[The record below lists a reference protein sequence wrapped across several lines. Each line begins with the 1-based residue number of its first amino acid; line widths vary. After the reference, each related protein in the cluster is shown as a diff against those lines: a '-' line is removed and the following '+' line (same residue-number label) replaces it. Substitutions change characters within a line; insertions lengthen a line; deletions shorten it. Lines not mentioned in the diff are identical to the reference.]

1 MKVSIT
7 RQEHFNAAH
16 RLINPAWSDQ
26 KNQQIFGKCYSPNY
40 HGHNYLLEVT
50 VSGAVDPDTGFVMDF
65 GDLKKIINREI
76 LERFDHKNLN
86 LDTGFFDQQNPTAEN
101 LIRVIYQLLRQHLN
115 EQYDLFIRLWETE
128 RDSVSY
134 PPLPI
139 NL

>member
-16 RLINPAWSDQ
+16 RLSNPAWSDE
-26 KNQQIFGKCYSPNY
+26 KNQSVFGKCYSPNY

-50 VSGAVDPDTGFVMDF
+50 VTGPVDSQTGFVMDF
-65 GDLKKIINREI
+65 KDLKKLIHTEVI
-76 LERFDHKNLN
+76 ERFDHKNLN
-86 LDTGFFDQQNPTAEN
+86 LDSDYFKSQNPTAEN
-101 LIRVIYQLLRQHLN
+101 LVRLIYQLLRSHLN

-134 PPLPI
+134 PPASL
-139 NL
+139 